1 MQRITN
7 TMLYGA
13 FARYRYAAD
22 ALELNTEGLSL
33 QLGGPSTNVEYRVW
47 VSGGYEAPG
56 TIDGWIGS
64 TKREA
69 YETLMHLSRAFEAV
83 TYRNESL

>member
-7 TMLYGA
+7 AALRGA
-13 FARYRYAAD
+13 FARYRHAAD
-22 ALELNTEGLSL
+22 ALELNIEGLSL
-33 QLGGPSTNVEYRVW
+33 QLGGPSTDMEYRVW

-56 TIDGWIGS
+56 TTDGWIGS

-83 TYRNESL
+83 TYRHSL